1 MKRTDHQ
8 HRLLRHQTTTNNHN
22 QHNHSTQSA
31 PCTSPPCASGHHL
44 IHSSQAGDIP
54 VDTDTMKLSLVLIST
69 CLAAV
74 MAAPEVVEPALKLR
88 GPGPEAVIEASDIV
102 PRDADGVAL
111 FEKRGCDYNT
121 GCRSIKNAKPGK
133 YCGYCKQ
140 VAYNYPW
147 IGSVSL
153 P

>member
-1 MKRTDHQ
+1 MKRTDH
-8 HRLLRHQTTTNNHN
+8 RDKAPSHQTTKPSRIATKSRTNRHC
-22 QHNHSTQSA
+22 QHLVRF
-31 PCTSPPCASGHHL
+31 HL
-44 IHSSQAGDIP
+44 RPLSHAEQADDIP
-54 VDTDTMKLSLVLIST
+54 TDIDTMKLSVILLSI

-88 GPGPEAVIEASDIV
+88 GPGSEAITEASDLV
-102 PRDADGVAL
+102 PRGADGVAL
-111 FEKRGCDYNT
+111 FDKRGCNYNT

-140 VAYNYPW
+140 VAYNHPW

-153 P
+153 L